1 MLAGIIIW
9 TENLKEMSEFYSLIL
24 DVNPN
29 NTNKYHVSFHFNDV
43 KLIIGTH
50 DKVKGKAKDKYRK
63 MINFSVDDIQQ
74 SYQKLL
80 SLNVKIIKSP
90 YKENWG
96 GYICTFEDYDENII
110 QFIQSA

>member
-29 NTNKYHVSFHFNDV
+29 NANKSHVSFHFNDL

-50 DKVKGKAKDKYRK
+50 DKVEGKAKDKYRK
-63 MINFSVDDIQQ
+63 MINFSVDDIQN
-74 SYQKLL
+74 SYRKLL